1 MNMSTKTAQDLIS
14 HCSKLKAERSTR
26 ERHWREIAALMRP
39 QQLPGLLEGAS
50 SPRRSLQLLDSTP
63 QLAAENFAS
72 GIYGMMTNPANRWFA
87 LKLQDEDLASFD
99 PVRDWLYGVETRIL
113 DSFGPQASRFYAVL
127 PQLYADLACFGTA
140 VFYSEEI
147 GATGAFNDSVRP
159 LAECVFSENAQ
170 GEIDTVFRR
179 FKLTPRQAI
188 TLFGDAVSSRTKRAA
203 DKGSLENIAFIHC
216 TAPSED
222 HRAQKAIASLY
233 VEEDASLIVRQG
245 AYFDMPYQVPRWS
258 QVPGEVYGRGI
269 GDQVL
274 PDARL
279 LMRME
284 ETALRAA
291 ELMADPPMAVSD
303 KGLARNAHTRPGGIS
318 YGALDQ
324 DGQLRIKP
332 IYTGASPSLALDL
345 IEKRRQS
352 IREAFHFSLLQLA
365 GSPNM
370 TATEFIGRQE
380 EKLRLL
386 GPNLGRIQSEF
397 LSPLI
402 KRRFGMLLRAGLL
415 PEPPSEVRG
424 QNISIDYVSPLARA
438 QMAGEAQAV
447 ARLYESLSQL
457 AALDPTVVD
466 NVDHDEAIQV
476 IGRGWA
482 VPARI
487 MRGSDQVAQLRME
500 RATVKPSSSF

>member
-1 MNMSTKTAQDLIS
+1 MPTKNAQDLIL
-14 HCSKLKAERSTR
+14 HCSKLKAERHAT
-26 ERHWREIAALMRP
+26 ERHWREIAAFMRP
-39 QQLPGLLEGAS
+39 QQLPGLLDGATG
-50 SPRRSLQLLDSTP
+50 PRRSLQLFDSTP

-87 LKLQDEDLASFD
+87 LKLQDEALVSFD
-99 PVRDWLYGVETRIL
+99 PVRDWLYDVETRIL
-113 DSFGPQASRFYAVL
+113 DSFGPQSSRFYAVL
-127 PQLYADLACFGTA
+127 PSLYADLACFGTA
-140 VFYSEEI
+140 VFYSEEV
-147 GATGAFNDSVRP
+147 GTSGHFNDSVRP
-159 LAECVFSENAQ
+159 LAECLFAENAY

-179 FKLTPRQAI
+179 FRLTPRQALS
-188 TLFGDAVSSRTKRAA
+188 LFGDAVSTHSKRAA
-203 DKGSLENIAFIHC
+203 EKNSLEKIAFIHSVIPNDDPAAMMPF
-216 TAPSED
+216 TSVY
-222 HRAQKAIASLY
+222 L
-233 VEEDASLIVRQG
+233 EEDACLLVGKG
-245 AYFDMPYQVPRWS
+245 AYFDMPYQIPRWS
-258 QVPGEVYGRGI
+258 CIPGEVYGRGI
-269 GDQVL
+269 GDQIL

-291 ELMADPPMAVSD
+291 ELMADPPMAVND
-303 KGLARNAHTRPGGIS
+303 KGLARGAHTRPGGVS

-332 IYTGASPSLALDL
+332 IYTGANPTLAIEL

-365 GSPNM
+365 GSPTM

-402 KRRFGMLLRAGLL
+402 KRRFGLLLRAGLL
-415 PEPPSEVRG
+415 PEPPPEVRG
-424 QNISIDYVSPLARA
+424 EGIHIGYVSPLARA

-457 AALDPTVVD
+457 AAIDPTVVD
-466 NVDHDEAIQV
+466 NVDHDEAVQV

-482 VPARI
+482 VPGKI
-487 MRGSDQVAQLRME
+487 MRGADQVQQLRSIRQGE
-500 RATVKPSSSF
+500 RH